1 LSQANIE
8 GRAGLAPA
16 ADRNPRYLIGDIVWE
31 WSVELEPEVEAWLRG
46 LSDEQLRC
54 RGLLY
59 IELLEER
66 GIHLAFPY
74 SSHLRRGD
82 LRELRF
88 YLGRTRQ
95 RITYFIAGRRNVV
108 LTVFHKTARQE
119 RAEIDRAERAMQ
131 RCRAEGH
138 TVDEET

>member
-1 LSQANIE
+1 MV
-8 GRAGLAPA
+8 G
-16 ADRNPRYLIGDIVWE
+16 E

-46 LSDEQLRC
+46 LSDHDF
-54 RGLLY
+54 GTAAFY
-59 IELLEER
+59 IDLLEER
-66 GIHLAFPY
+66 GIHLPFPY
-74 SSHLRRGD
+74 TSHLRRGD

-88 YLGRTRQ
+88 YVGRTRQ
-95 RITYFIAGRRNVV
+95 RITYLITGRRIIL
-108 LTVFHKTARQE
+108 LTVFHKTSRQE